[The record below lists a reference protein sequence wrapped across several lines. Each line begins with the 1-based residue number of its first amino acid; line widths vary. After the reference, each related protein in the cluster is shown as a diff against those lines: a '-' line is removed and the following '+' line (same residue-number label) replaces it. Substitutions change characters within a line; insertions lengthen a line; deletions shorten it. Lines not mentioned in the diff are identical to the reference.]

1 MIQIPVSVGELVD
14 KTTILSIKIQRLK
27 GVALGHVR
35 QELDLLE
42 KALFD
47 SGIKL
52 KPREGKDLKEV
63 NKTLWTI
70 EEAI

>member
-1 MIQIPVSVGELVD
+1 MD
-14 KTTILSIKIQRLK
+14 KTTILSIKTQRLK
-27 GVALGHVR
+27 GVALDHVR
-35 QELDLLE
+35 QELGLLE
-42 KALFD
+42 KALFN

-63 NKTLWTI
+63 HKTLWTI